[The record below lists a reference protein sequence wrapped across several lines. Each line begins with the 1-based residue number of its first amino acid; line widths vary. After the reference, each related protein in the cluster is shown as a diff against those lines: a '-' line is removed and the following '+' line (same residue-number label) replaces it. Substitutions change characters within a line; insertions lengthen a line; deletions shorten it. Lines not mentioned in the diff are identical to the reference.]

1 MEELLDDNIPIN
13 LSPHEDITACFSALS
28 ALEDFDYVMLGEDE
42 KQLITEIR
50 QMSLKI
56 IHTGIKEIY
65 ETNCYDE
72 EKETDNS

>member
-1 MEELLDDNIPIN
+1 MEDLFDDMPIN

-28 ALEDFDYVMLGEDE
+28 ALEDFDYVMLGEEE
-42 KQLITEIR
+42 KELIREIR

-72 EKETDNS
+72 ETDNS

>member
-1 MEELLDDNIPIN
+1 MEELLDDNTPIN

-28 ALEDFDYVMLGEDE
+28 ALEDFDFVMLGEDE
-42 KQLITEIR
+42 KQLIREIR

-65 ETNCYDE
+65 ETNCYDATE
-72 EKETDNS
+72 DNQSA

>member
-1 MEELLDDNIPIN
+1 MEDLFDDMPIN

-42 KQLITEIR
+42 KELIREIR

-65 ETNCYDE
+65 ETNCYNATE
-72 EKETDNS
+72 DNQSA

>member
-1 MEELLDDNIPIN
+1 MEDLFDDMPIN

-42 KQLITEIR
+42 KELIREIR

-56 IHTGIKEIY
+56 IHAGIKEIY
-65 ETNCYDE
+65 QLSLASSVNTRPMG
-72 EKETDNS
+72 

>member
-1 MEELLDDNIPIN
+1 MEDLFDDMPIN

-42 KQLITEIR
+42 KELIREIR

-56 IHTGIKEIY
+56 IR
-65 ETNCYDE
+65 
-72 EKETDNS
+72 

>member
-1 MEELLDDNIPIN
+1 MEEVFDDIPIN

-42 KQLITEIR
+42 KQLVREIR

-56 IHTGIKEIY
+56 IHVGIKEIY

-72 EKETDNS
+72 EADNS